1 MTVKITTMQ
10 TALPLLLLLFSLA
23 QTALSQT
30 RPLDIQGHRGCRGLM
45 PENTIPAM
53 RKALDLGVTTLEM
66 DIAISQDKQVLLSHD
81 PFMNAG
87 FVYRPDGQPIAES
100 EEKALKIYSLPYAE
114 IRRYDVGSHGN
125 PKFPQQ
131 QKVLAYKPL
140 LAEVIDSAEAYAR
153 RKKQPAPFYNIET
166 KTTPAGD
173 GSNHPAPEEFVRLL
187 LAVVNSKGIQNRV
200 IIQSFDPRTLE
211 VVHRTQPALRTALL
225 VDNPESLE
233 KNLARLSFTPTIY
246 SPTYKLVTA
255 DVVQACHQRGIQ
267 VIPWTVN
274 TAAEATQLIQLRVD
288 GVITDYPDI
297 VQGN

>member
-1 MTVKITTMQ
+1 MRIY
-10 TALPLLLLLFSLA
+10 LLILLLLISSIS
-23 QTALSQT
+23 QTAVAQPC
-30 RPLDIQGHRGCRGLM
+30 PLDIQGHRGCRGLM

-87 FVYRPDGQPIAES
+87 FVYRPDGQPIAKA
-100 EEKALKIYSLPYAE
+100 EEKALKIYQMPYAE

-125 PKFPQQ
+125 PKFPRQ
-131 QKVLAYKPL
+131 QKLLTYKPL

-153 RKKQPAPFYNIET
+153 RKKRPAPFYNIET

-187 LAVVNSKGIQNRV
+187 LAVVQAKDIQSRV

-225 VDNPESLE
+225 VENADGLE
-233 KNLARLSFTPTIY
+233 ANLARMSFLPTIY

-255 DVVQACHQRGIQ
+255 ELVQACHQHRMQ

-274 TAAEATQLIQLRVD
+274 TAAEAAHLKSLLVD
-288 GVITDYPDI
+288 GLITDYPDALLAE
-297 VQGN
+297 